1 MSIPSCI
8 LLSND
13 KNIISNTTI
22 QNHQNF
28 AKNLL
33 KLRNNYI
40 KKNKRKSSIS
50 DLNFESLTTL
60 GSEENRKIIFEWFSD
75 LPLDKK
81 IQLCSINNK
90 WLSKIINQLLL
101 LYYKND
107 SITLSP
113 CNDFQEFFEKKNDK
127 ILQEKKNDKNN
138 NKNDLDFYTTFLL
151 SDYKENNNNIRYDK
165 YQKKYLINNI
175 KFFTFE
181 EGNDTIS
188 LNKSFLENPGRI
200 KESFDYF
207 SESNFLK
214 SWLIPYYNENYQLF
228 NFKFPY
234 WLRKKSRF
242 SLYDILVGYI
252 EQNIILNYEYYY
264 YSNKMYDNKLGDKI
278 IEIEELNNKLEN
290 FMSVEYTNSFVF
302 DSIDFD
308 KIEENIE
315 KFNKINNEIINQV
328 NILNKVYD
336 KIIED
341 KHYPK
346 SNSYNEKPSTKTL
359 LINAKEKMN
368 DYYSDSINCFLYN
381 ITFLNVEDALGNLR
395 PIYYFIY
402 NYIKETFQNKNA
414 NELIEEMENYN
425 KKKRHKKKKNKNK
438 NKKKENQNKEKIN
451 DNLNNKE
458 IVENNKVIKNKDENI
473 KENINEINKN
483 TETNLNIIQENTSN
497 QKGKKKKK
505 EKEFFL
511 FPTQKKKKEEI

>member
-8 LLSND
+8 LLAND

-40 KKNKRKSSIS
+40 KKNKRKSSLS

-107 SITLSP
+107 SIALSP

-127 ILQEKKNDKNN
+127 NFQEKKNDKNN

-151 SDYKENNNNIRYDK
+151 SDYKENGNNIRYDK

-234 WLRKKSRF
+234 WLRKKSRV

-308 KIEENIE
+308 EIEENIE

-346 SNSYNEKPSTKTL
+346 SNYYKEKPSTKTL

-368 DYYSDSINCFLYN
+368 EYYSDSINCFLYN
-381 ITFLNVEDALGNLR
+381 ITFLNVEDALGSLR

-425 KKKRHKKKKNKNK
+425 KKKDIRKRKINIKIKKKKIKM
-438 NKKKENQNKEKIN
+438 KKKVMI
-451 DNLNNKE
+451 L
-458 IVENNKVIKNKDENI
+458 
-473 KENINEINKN
+473 
-483 TETNLNIIQENTSN
+483 
-497 QKGKKKKK
+497 
-505 EKEFFL
+505 
-511 FPTQKKKKEEI
+511 